1 MTMTITKFIRSCLL
15 AILLPYLLPAQTV
28 YDPLLGKLRTN
39 PSSSGGAAIPACST
53 SPPTAG
59 TANSYCYDTSNA
71 TWKCSNGVS
80 ACTLAGQWVAQ
91 GSSGAV
97 TSVFTRTGAVTAQSG
112 DYTSTQVGLGSV
124 TDRKSVV

>member
-91 GSSGAV
+91 GG
-97 TSVFTRTGAVTAQSG
+97 
-112 DYTSTQVGLGSV
+112 STQTWPTTPGLMTCTG
-124 TDRKSVV
+124 TPC